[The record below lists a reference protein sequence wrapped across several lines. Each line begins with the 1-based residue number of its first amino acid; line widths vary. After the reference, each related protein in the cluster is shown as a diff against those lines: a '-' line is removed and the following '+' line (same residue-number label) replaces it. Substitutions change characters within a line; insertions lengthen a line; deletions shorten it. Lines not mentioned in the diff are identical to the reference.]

1 MSFEP
6 PGVPGDI
13 VYLRLPRPAELFERR
28 GRRFRELAPGNPMGE
43 FLEALADVTDA
54 QAAAFARLPSPPAA
68 PPADAVP
75 TSVPLRATTWTRDPS
90 WREALSSLVGALRTR
105 SWPAPAALAL
115 RRLSQA
121 WPEELEAMADG
132 VLSGTPAS
140 TDLAAAPFVA
150 AALQVYFTALAA
162 TLPADAIEGS
172 EGGCPVC
179 DSAPVAGVVLGDD
192 RLRYL
197 ACSLCGSEWNLTRIQ
212 CWSCRSTGGVRYL
225 GVAGDTGG
233 IKAEACSACGAYI
246 KLFYLDRMPSAEPQA
261 DDVAS
266 LTLDLL
272 SAQDGWGRSGVNLF
286 LLGGAEG

>member
-6 PGVPGDI
+6 PGSPGEV
-13 VYLRLPRPAELFERR
+13 VYLRLPRPGELFERR
-28 GRRFRELAPGNPMGE
+28 ARRFRELAPGNPMGE
-43 FLEALADVTDA
+43 FLEALAAVADA
-54 QAAAFARLPSPPAA
+54 QAAALGRLAPA
-68 PPADAVP
+68 PPAGALP
-75 TSVPLRATTWTRDPS
+75 TSVPLRATTWQRDPS
-90 WREALSSLVGALRTR
+90 WREVLSSIVGTLRTR
-105 SWPAPAALAL
+105 AWPAPAALAL

-150 AALQVYFTALAA
+150 AALQVHFTALAA
-162 TLPADAIEGS
+162 TLPAASVDRS
-172 EGGCPVC
+172 ESGCPVC
-179 DSAPVAGVVLGDD
+179 DSPPVAGIVLGDD

-197 ACSLCGSEWNLTRIQ
+197 TCSLCGSDWNLTRIQ

-225 GVAGDTGG
+225 GVAGDAGG
-233 IKAEACSACGAYI
+233 IKAEACSACGAYL
-246 KLFYLDRMPSAEPQA
+246 KLFYLEKMPAAEPQA

-272 SAQDGWGRSGVNLF
+272 AAQDGWGRSGVNLF

>member
-1 MSFEP
+1 MSLEP
-6 PGVPGDI
+6 PGIPGEI
-13 VYLRLPRPAELFERR
+13 VHLRLPRPAELFERR
-28 GRRFRELAPGNPMGE
+28 ARRFRELSAGNPMGE
-43 FLEALADVTDA
+43 FLEALAAVAEA
-54 QAAAFARLPSPPAA
+54 QGTALSRIAPGPPGGAL
-68 PPADAVP
+68 P
-75 TSVPLRATTWTRDPS
+75 TSVPLRAAAFPRDPS
-90 WREALSSLVGALRTR
+90 WREALSAIVAALR
-105 SWPAPAALAL
+105 SHAWPGPAAQAL

-132 VLSGTPAS
+132 VLSGTPAA

-150 AALQVYFTALAA
+150 AALQVYFSAMAS
-162 TLPADAIEGS
+162 TLPAASVEHG

-197 ACSLCGSEWNLTRIQ
+197 TCSLCGSEWNLTRIQ
-212 CWSCRSTGGVRYL
+212 CWSCRSTGGIRYL
-225 GVAGDTGG
+225 GVAGDSGG
-233 IKAEACSACGAYI
+233 IKAEACSACGAYL
-246 KLFYLDRMPSAEPQA
+246 KLFYLDRIPGAEPQA

-272 SAQDGWGRSGVNLF
+272 AAQEGWGRSGVNLF